1 MLSKLR
7 KLVGRTIRRLGLLP
21 GGTPDG
27 LGEDAQL
34 GSYVIESGAV
44 VFFPDPPENL
54 YQIRQ
59 WYEALAE
66 LDRDMGVT
74 IVTQDSRTARAIR
87 SETEITVLI
96 VALNRT
102 YSALIRR
109 SAVRIAIYV
118 GHSNNNAI
126 GLRSTE
132 VAHIFL
138 AHGDS
143 DKSVSVSNQVKG
155 FDFAFV
161 AGQAAVDRYD
171 SSVLFLDTDAH
182 LRVIGRPQLPAS
194 AVRDADAGTTTVLY
208 APTWEGSQDINAYS
222 SVKSHGMAV
231 VQSLTA
237 DPDLSVIYRPHPRTG
252 TSDRSFRDA
261 DLAIRAY
268 VKTLGSRGRVD
279 LSTDASAALLHADV
293 LISDISAM
301 CVDWLSQRRPLLITV
316 PEEPGAV
323 PTAPSRLVRIC
334 PRINVAD
341 APTTA
346 SMVKDALQDP
356 EHAAVLDDM
365 ADYYLDGK
373 TGADAMAAFVH
384 ACQDVARRR
393 DTQIATAEGSDHE

>member
-1 MLSKLR
+1 MLSTLR
-7 KLVGRTIRRLGLLP
+7 RQVGRTIRRLGLLP

-27 LGEDAQL
+27 LGEDAHL
-34 GSYVIESGAV
+34 GDYSIESGAV

-59 WYEALAE
+59 WYAALEE
-66 LDRDMGVT
+66 LDRTLGVT
-74 IVTQDSRTARAIR
+74 IITQDSRSAKTIR
-87 SETEITVLI
+87 EETTLPVLI

-126 GLRSTE
+126 GLRSTH

-161 AGQAAVDRYD
+161 AGQAAVDRYS
-171 SSVLFLDTDAH
+171 SSVLFLDPQAH
-182 LRVIGRPQLPAS
+182 LRVIGRPQLLPK
-194 AVRDADAGTTTVLY
+194 AVRDANSSTVLY

-222 SVKSHGMAV
+222 SVKSHGLAV
-231 VQSLTA
+231 VKSLAA
-237 DPDLSVIYRPHPRTG
+237 DPGLTVVYRPHPRTG
-252 TSDRSFRDA
+252 ASNRSFKEA
-261 DLAIRAY
+261 DHAIRAY
-268 VKTLGSRGRVD
+268 VNTLGPRGQVD
-279 LSTDASAALLHADV
+279 LGPDASAALTQADV

-316 PEEPGAV
+316 PEEREAV
-323 PTAPSRLVRIC
+323 PTTPSRLVRVC
-334 PRINVAD
+334 PRIGVDD
-341 APTTA
+341 APRTA
-346 SMVKDALQDP
+346 AMVRALLEDKG
-356 EHAAVLDDM
+356 HAALLDDM

-373 TGADAMAAFVH
+373 SGDDSMSAFVA
-384 ACQDVARRR
+384 ACHDVAHLR
-393 DTQIATAEGSDHE
+393 DTQIANAESSANE

>member
-1 MLSKLR
+1 MLGLLR
-7 KLVGRTIRRLGLLP
+7 KQAGRMIRRLGFLP

-27 LGEDAQL
+27 LGQDAEL
-34 GSYVIESGAV
+34 GDYVIESGAV

-59 WYEALAE
+59 WYDALGA
-66 LDRDMGVT
+66 LDAQMGVT
-74 IVTQDSRTARAIR
+74 IVTQDSRTARAVR
-87 SETEITVLI
+87 SETDITVLI
-96 VALNRT
+96 VATNRT

-109 SAVRIAIYV
+109 SAARIAIYV

-126 GLRSTE
+126 GLRSTH

-161 AGQAAVDRYD
+161 AGQAAVDRYA
-171 SSVLFLDTDAH
+171 SSVLFLDPDAH
-182 LRVIGRPQLPAS
+182 LRVIGRPQLPPSS
-194 AVRDADAGTTTVLY
+194 ARDGQATMVLY

-222 SVKSHGMAV
+222 SVKSHGMGIV
-231 VQSLTA
+231 RSLAA
-237 DPDLSVIYRPHPRTG
+237 DPDFTLIYRPHPRTG
-252 TSDRSFRDA
+252 ASDGSFRDA

-268 VKTLGSRGRVD
+268 VETLGTRGRVD
-279 LSTDASAALLHADV
+279 LSRDASVALLDADV

-316 PEEPGAV
+316 PEQAAAV
-323 PTAPSRLVRIC
+323 PTTPSPLVRVC
-334 PRINVAD
+334 PRIEAQD
-341 APTTA
+341 APRTA
-346 SMVKDALQDP
+346 AMVKDALGD
-356 EHAAVLDDM
+356 EGHAAVLDEM

-373 TGADAMAAFVH
+373 TGADAMKAFVE
-384 ACQDVARRR
+384 ACHDVAQLR
-393 DTQIATAEGSDHE
+393 DEQFTSVGGSDDE